1 MVGARFALVAVV
13 AFALIAQPSPAS
25 AQLDGQLGSLEI
37 ELRTAKLES
46 GNRFDPSELEEMQM
60 QSARINEMRLQTL
73 KAQFQDENQ
82 QLRDVIVQLE
92 THIN

>member
-1 MVGARFALVAVV
+1 
-13 AFALIAQPSPAS
+13 
-25 AQLDGQLGSLEI
+25 
-37 ELRTAKLES
+37 
-46 GNRFDPSELEEMQM
+46 M
-60 QSARINEMRLQTL
+60 QSAQINEMRLQTL